1 MGLSRILTMCLA
13 GFFLAFIVMLAV
25 VPTIMFKTSQRML
38 IAPLEYPCPVEPLKY
53 YKYYEE
59 EREFEIEGGKR
70 QFPFFKANIMISA
83 TFISAFV
90 VGLIA
95 YMLTRRFTL

>member
-13 GFFLAFIVMLAV
+13 GSFLAFIVMLVV

-38 IAPLEYPCPVEPLKY
+38 TAPLKCPVEPLKY

-59 EREFEIEGGKR
+59 EREFEIEGEKR

>member
-1 MGLSRILTMCLA
+1 VKMGLSRILTMCLA
-13 GFFLAFIVMLAV
+13 GFFLAFIVMLV
-25 VPTIMFKTSQRML
+25 EVPTIMFKTSQRML
-38 IAPLEYPCPVEPLKY
+38 IAPLKCPVEPLKY
-53 YKYYEE
+53 YKYEE